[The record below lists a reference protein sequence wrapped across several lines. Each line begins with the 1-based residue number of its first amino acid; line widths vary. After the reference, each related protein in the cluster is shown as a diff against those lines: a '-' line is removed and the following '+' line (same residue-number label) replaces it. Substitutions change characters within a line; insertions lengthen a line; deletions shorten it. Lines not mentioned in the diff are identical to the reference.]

1 VGVSFFPKCHESSNT
16 LHRALK
22 CTREF
27 RGGHY
32 EKCNVC
38 SCGHF
43 VFEMWAFLFFPC
55 DMQRVSIGYP
65 EKINIK
71 N

>member
-22 CTREF
+22 CTREIQ
-27 RGGHY
+27 GGPY

-38 SCGHF
+38 SCAHF
-43 VFEMWAFLFFPC
+43 VFEMWASLFFPVIC
-55 DMQRVSIGYP
+55 KGYLLGIMR
-65 EKINIK
+65 K
-71 N
+71 